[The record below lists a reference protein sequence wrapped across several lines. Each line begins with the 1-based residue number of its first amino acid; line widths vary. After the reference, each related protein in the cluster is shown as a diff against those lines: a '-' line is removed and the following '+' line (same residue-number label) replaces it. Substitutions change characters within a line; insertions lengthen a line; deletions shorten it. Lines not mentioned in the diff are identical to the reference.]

1 MLLCSSSE
9 KKKRVKPLILL
20 VLDPNWAKQGVRMGH
35 TQNENKCF
43 FSEMI

>member
-35 TQNENKCF
+35 KIKMKINVF
-43 FSEMI
+43 FLK